1 MRRMSMSP
9 EKKSAHCTSCKRDIW
24 IEDEHA
30 ETLGYEEGAREI
42 WVIDLECGHCIEL
55 PMFAS

>member
-1 MRRMSMSP
+1 MSP